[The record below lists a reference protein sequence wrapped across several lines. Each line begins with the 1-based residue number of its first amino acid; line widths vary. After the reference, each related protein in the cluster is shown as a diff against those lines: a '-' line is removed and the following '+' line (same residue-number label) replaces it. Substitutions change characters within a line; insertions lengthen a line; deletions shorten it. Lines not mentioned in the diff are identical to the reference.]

1 MNHGCPLTVPED
13 DRTRSKMSEYSVH
26 INVIR
31 YILIHCFLFYSRKIM
46 DSALRVQGIWNLC
59 FVRKAAF
66 ASRLLIWVGS
76 CQRTITGTIVTAVI
90 T

>member
-1 MNHGCPLTVPED
+1 
-13 DRTRSKMSEYSVH
+13 
-26 INVIR
+26 
-31 YILIHCFLFYSRKIM
+31 M